1 MDSDLSI
8 GTLCVGFQLE
18 EGTDICHFDGP
29 TGSNSN
35 QKVGISSLWEFIVVL
50 TQASQAFMDH
60 FAL

>member
-8 GTLCVGFQLE
+8 DTFCVGFQLE

-29 TGSNSN
+29 TGGSNSN
-35 QKVGISSLWEFIVVL
+35 QKGGIVVL
-50 TQASQAFMDH
+50 IQASQAFMDH